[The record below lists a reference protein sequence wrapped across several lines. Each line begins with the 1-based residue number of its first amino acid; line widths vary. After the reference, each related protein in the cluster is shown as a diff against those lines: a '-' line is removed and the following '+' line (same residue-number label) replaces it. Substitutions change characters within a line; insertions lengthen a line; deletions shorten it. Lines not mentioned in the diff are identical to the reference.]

1 MGLQTK
7 RFTTGAG
14 VALAALVGVAMWAGF
29 CLVIFVAVAS

>member
-14 VALAALVGVAMWAGF
+14 VALAAGVGLLMWAGF
-29 CLVIFVAVAS
+29 SLALHAVFA

>member
-14 VALAALVGVAMWAGF
+14 VALAALLGVVSWAILFLVALAM
-29 CLVIFVAVAS
+29 VTR